1 MWRNHNQSKPDL
13 WPRHDF
19 CQCWFILFK
28 GLVDHV
34 RSFEVYQRL
43 RTCKTS
49 MCYCS
54 NCLLGWCNLC
64 WLLLQWWY
72 DMICAV
78 AIQIPAE
85 SQSFT
90 QHNSVSGEV
99 HCYVRQS
106 DSQFG
111 NVSVEPTT
119 FLPQLTPLKKK
130 HMDPFFLKKKAPF
143 WILPVPLLLNLTNF
157 KLSFLDL
164 TVPLLW
170 DLYLF

>member
-119 FLPQLTPLKKK
+119 FLPQLTPLKKNTWT
-130 HMDPFFLKKKAPF
+130 HFFLKKKAPF